1 MQPRFF
7 KKFFQKDPRLTSDVL
22 ADLVDSLYAPLAS
35 LALGSAS
42 AVFLALFV
50 SLFAGLPQLAYC
62 AALMALVSVLRGI
75 SVLAYRRR
83 DPAKIHDPRALAKWE
98 AVYAVGAY
106 AFSGA
111 LGALDVVALNVTD
124 DAVVHM
130 LALIVTTGCTAGAV
144 VRNSGVRNIAVGQI
158 LFNVTPLCAAAIM
171 RQETAYYVLAF
182 LFVIFALSALD
193 VCFYQSANTLRV
205 LLARKETS
213 ELALRLAEQNKR
225 FDAALNNMPQGL
237 CMFDAERRLV
247 VANARVAQAFGAQ
260 AIDLSAGQ
268 TIEAFAESL
277 HKAGALTKESADLVT
292 REICA
297 NLSAGVTACT
307 LIPLPDG
314 RIVSATQAP
323 QEGGGA
329 VVIYEDVT
337 ERHEAEARVR
347 YLATHDALTGLP
359 NRAFF
364 TQLLREK
371 VGACRKGQRCF
382 SVLFV
387 DLDRFKAIN
396 DTLGHA
402 AGDALLREVSAR
414 LKERLRAC
422 DAVAR
427 LGGDEF
433 VVVLHEIDTAR
444 EAMRVAETLLAR
456 IAAPMRI
463 AGQECGVS
471 ASIGVALYPAD
482 GQDDETLLR
491 NADSAMY
498 LAKAEGKSVVRLFSP
513 KAKTQTLQGLTLETS
528 LRRAIKRDEFLLVY
542 QPKRSIA
549 TGAIT
554 GVEALL
560 RWRHPEL
567 GLLSPDRFIPIAE
580 ETGLIVPIGK
590 WALEQA
596 CAQHMAWRARGLD
609 PISVAVNLSPRQLY
623 DDHIIADIS
632 EALAKAGME
641 PEWLELE
648 ITENMVMQ
656 DASDALMVLRAIK
669 DTGVKLAIDDFGAG
683 HTSFALIRQIP
694 LDKIKID
701 RSFVNDILTDPND
714 RAIAEAIISLGQALK
729 LRVVAEGVET
739 EAQEAFLREHG
750 CDEIQGY
757 LFSRPLEADALLSFV
772 SDHNLGRLLR
782 VRDGAPMKKSA

>member
-1 MQPRFF
+1 MQLFSLKRFF
-7 KKFFQKDPRLTSDVL
+7 RKDPRLTTDVL
-22 ADLVDSLYAPLAS
+22 ADLVDSLYAP
-35 LALGSAS
+35 
-42 AVFLALFV
+42 FV
-50 SLFAGLPQLAYC
+50 SLVLGAASSASLTFAVALYADLPQIAYC
-62 AALMALVSVLRGI
+62 SALLAFVSCVRVGA
-75 SVLAYRRR
+75 VLAYRRR
-83 DPAKIHDPRALAKWE
+83 DRAKDRSRAALTKWE
-98 AVYAVGAY
+98 AIYAVGAY

-111 LGALDVVALNVTD
+111 LGALDVVALRDTN

-130 LALIVTTGCTAGAV
+130 LVLTVTTGCTAGAV
-144 VRNSGVRNIAVGQI
+144 VRNSGVRHIALGQL
-158 LFNVTPLCAAAIM
+158 LFNVAPVCAAALA
-171 RQETAYYVLAF
+171 RNEAAYYILAF
-182 LFVIFALSALD
+182 TFFVFTVSAFD
-193 VCFYQSANTLRV
+193 ICFYQSANMLRV
-205 LLARKETS
+205 LYARKQTS
-213 ELALRLAEQNKR
+213 KLAQQLEERNKR

-237 CMFDAERRLV
+237 CMLDGDGRLV
-247 VANARVAQAFGAQ
+247 VTNARVANAFGTSA
-260 AIDLSAGQ
+260 ANISAGQ
-268 TIEAFAESL
+268 TIEAFASSL
-277 HKAGALTKESADLVT
+277 QASGALTQESADLFV
-292 REICA
+292 REIFV
-297 NLSAGVTACT
+297 NLRAGRTACT
-307 LIPLPDG
+307 LIPRRDG
-314 RIVSATQAP
+314 GVVSATQAA
-323 QEGGGA
+323 QEDGGA

-337 ERHEAEARVR
+337 ERQEAEARVR

-359 NRAFF
+359 NRALF
-364 TQLLREK
+364 TRLLREK
-371 VGACRKGQRCF
+371 VDACRGGQGRF
-382 SVLFV
+382 SLLFV

-414 LKERLRAC
+414 LKTCLRAC

-433 VVVLHEIDTAR
+433 VVILHDMDTPRNAV
-444 EAMRVAETLLAR
+444 RVAESLLAC
-456 IAAPMRI
+456 IAAPMPI

-471 ASIGVALYPAD
+471 ASIGVALYPCD
-482 GQDDETLLR
+482 GADDETLLR

-498 LAKAEGKSVVRLFSP
+498 LAKAEGKGVVRLFSP
-513 KAKTQTLQGLTLETS
+513 KAKTQTLQGLTLEND

-542 QPKRSIA
+542 QPKRCIA

-567 GLLSPDRFIPIAE
+567 GLLPPDRFIPIAE
-580 ETGLIVPIGK
+580 ESGLIVPMGK
-590 WALEQA
+590 WVMERA
-596 CAQHMAWRARGLD
+596 CAQHMAWRAQGLG
-609 PISVAVNLSPRQLY
+609 PVSVAVNLSPRQLY
-623 DDHIIADIS
+623 DDHIVSDIC

-641 PEWLELE
+641 PDWLELE

-656 DASDALMVLRAIK
+656 DAGDALMVLRAIK
-669 DTGVKLAIDDFGAG
+669 ETGVKLAIDDFGAG

-750 CDEIQGY
+750 CNEIQGY
-757 LFSRPLEADALLSFV
+757 LFSRPLEADALHAFV

-782 VRDGAPMKKSA
+782 MRDSGAIKKSA